1 MTLLGITCQKDDG
14 PFLVEWLAHHLA
26 AGVDRFLVLSH
37 DCSDG
42 SDALLRA
49 LAQDARIEHLPFD
62 PKGNKAVQWQ
72 ALKLASDHPAYASA
86 DWALFFDCDE
96 FLCLQ
101 DATLPDLLTRF
112 EAASGSFDALALPW
126 RFFGAGG
133 QVKRDSG
140 LTPERFT
147 QAAPEDLHFPL
158 GHLFKTLHRPEA
170 FQKLGVHRPRSKPSK
185 PARWIGPDGADLPA
199 GFAGNDGA
207 ISLYGLPMGARQVWL
222 NHYTLRSREEFM
234 VKRAR
239 GLPNH
244 MEREIGMTYWAER
257 NWNSV
262 EETSISAMMN
272 ATRAVYA
279 DLMDLPGVA
288 AAHEACLNWHRA
300 AYAGLQQDIEAV
312 RLEFR
317 LGLVNSIPP
326 SAQEGA
332 AFVARQVSLLS
343 KAAE

>member
-42 SDALLRA
+42 SDTLLRA
-49 LAQDARIEHLPFD
+49 LAQDARIEHLPFI
-62 PKGNKAVQWQ
+62 PKGNKAVQWR

-126 RFFGAGG
+126 RFFGTGG
-133 QVKRDSG
+133 QVQRGSG

-147 QAAPEDLHFPL
+147 QAAAEDLHFPL

-185 PARWIGPDGADLPA
+185 PARWIGPDGAELPA
-199 GFAGNDGA
+199 RFAGNDGA

-222 NHYTLRSREEFM
+222 NHYALRSREEFM

-244 MEREIGMTYWAER
+244 MDREIGMTYWAER

-279 DLMDLPGVA
+279 ELMDLPGVA
-288 AAHEACLNWHRA
+288 AAHEACLNWNRA
-300 AYAGLQQDIEAV
+300 AYAALQRDIEAV

-332 AFVARQVSLLS
+332 AFVARQISLLS